1 MNKEIIISIVIIIII
16 LVGNGV
22 TQKYTVGSVEEITK
36 ALEDLR
42 EEIYSNEIKSGEQI
56 DSEKIDYKE
65 AKKSVENVQNIWE
78 KRHDKLAYYIEHD
91 ELEKVETDITSLKRL
106 IEVKEYGDAVSELD
120 KAVFVL
126 KHIEDKYDFNLE
138 NIF

>member
-42 EEIYSNEIKSGEQI
+42 E
-56 DSEKIDYKE
+56 
-65 AKKSVENVQNIWE
+65 
-78 KRHDKLAYYIEHD
+78 
-91 ELEKVETDITSLKRL
+91 
-106 IEVKEYGDAVSELD
+106 
-120 KAVFVL
+120 
-126 KHIEDKYDFNLE
+126 
-138 NIF
+138 